1 MVEFILNN
9 TEITTSSAPG
19 IVLLDYIRY
28 ERNLKGTKI
37 GCREGDC
44 GACTILIGEL
54 KNGEL
59 KYKSATSCLTA
70 MGNIHNKHIVTVE
83 GTNFDYEPNPIQQ
96 AMCDQAGTQCG
107 FCTPGFIVSMA
118 GYCLSDN
125 QPNQKNAIAAVDG
138 NICRCTGYK
147 SIERALDKVTEL
159 IQDKTGDPVE
169 YVTSQNILP
178 SYFTGIKER
187 LQSLVSQTND
197 QTNKQN
203 TGQASFLG
211 GGTDLYVQ
219 QHDKMVYADID
230 FLTHKQQLK
239 GITKQGYKCIVG
251 GSATVTDLITSP
263 VILEYFPKIAE
274 VGKLISSTPIRN
286 IATLAGNFV
295 NGSPIGDFSIFFLAL
310 GAVLTLSDGENTRE
324 VSLENFYKGY
334 KSLDK
339 QANEF
344 VTSFWFTLPDKN
356 TQFAFEKVSKRT
368 HLDIASVNSAMT
380 LTMNG
385 NSIINARI
393 SAGGVFAFPLYL
405 AKTSDFLIGKELTED
420 LITQATQLLQTEI
433 APISDARGTTEYK
446 RLLLSQLIKAHFIKL
461 FPALEIDK
469 LLV

>member
-1 MVEFILNN
+1 MIKFILNN

-19 IVLLDYIRY
+19 MVLLDYIRY

-44 GACTILIGEL
+44 GACTVLIGEL

-59 KYKSATSCLTA
+59 KYTSATSCLTA
-70 MGNIHNKHIVTVE
+70 IGNIHNKHIVTIE
-83 GTNFDYEPNPIQQ
+83 GTNFDYDPTPIQQ

-118 GYCLSDN
+118 GYCLSDK
-125 QPNQKNAIAAVDG
+125 QPSQKNAIAAVDG

-159 IQDKTGDPVE
+159 IQDKTGDAIE

-187 LQSLVSQTND
+187 LQALTSQTN
-197 QTNKQN
+197 
-203 TGQASFLG
+203 GQASTQNGQPRFLG

-219 QHDKMVYADID
+219 QHDKMVHADID
-230 FLTHKQQLK
+230 FLTRKQQLK
-239 GITKQGYKCIVG
+239 GIAKQGDKCIIG
-251 GSATVTDLITSP
+251 GSATATDLITSP

-310 GAVLTLSDGENTRE
+310 DAVLTLSDGENTRE
-324 VSLENFYKGY
+324 VSLEKFYKGY
-334 KSLDK
+334 KTLDK
-339 QANEF
+339 QPNEF
-344 VTSFWFTLPDKN
+344 VASFWFTLPDKN
-356 TQFAFEKVSKRT
+356 TQFTFEKVSKRT
-368 HLDIASVNSAMT
+368 HLDIASVNSAMN
-380 LTMNG
+380 LSMNG
-385 NSIINARI
+385 NNITNARI

-405 AKTSDFLIGKELTED
+405 AKTSAFLIGKELTEE
-420 LITQATQLLQTEI
+420 LITAATELLQTEI

-446 RLLLSQLIKAHFIKL
+446 RLLLSQLVKAHFIKL